1 MGAAGAVWA
10 VVGERSGLPSEMTAS
25 LMAEAARL
33 ADQLGGE
40 AGAVVL
46 GKGDGELV
54 GALGSQGAARVFVA
68 HIPGASPYHAD
79 PYVPLLT
86 DLIRRHQPGLVLW
99 EATALARELA
109 PRVAARLGTGLASD
123 CLAIGLG
130 ADGAVRMSRA
140 VYGGKAS
147 CTVVCP
153 QAQPQMA
160 TLQQRPSGAPHVTSR
175 WEPEVIRVEAPQE
188 ASAAHTELRGFF
200 QEDPS
205 SMDLAEADVIVAGGR
220 GVGSREGFH
229 LLMELASLLGGAVA
243 ASRAAVDAGWVPCHR
258 QVGQSGRTVAP
269 SLYIACGISGAPYHL
284 VGMRES
290 RTVVAVNTDRN
301 APIFGLADLGI
312 VGDLHEVLPPV
323 VTRLREAR
331 KEAPPPGAAALDAF
345 ARL

>member
-1 MGAAGAVWA
+1 VGTEGAVWA
-10 VVGERSGLPSEMTAS
+10 VLGQWSGQPPEIAAS
-25 LMAEAARL
+25 LVAEAARL
-33 ADQLGGE
+33 ADQLGSE

-46 GKGDGELV
+46 GEGDEELV
-54 GALGSQGAARVFVA
+54 RALGSQGAEQVIMA
-68 HIPGASPYHAD
+68 HVPGASPYHAD

-123 CLAIGLG
+123 CLAVTVGS
-130 ADGAVRMSRA
+130 DGVLRLSRA
-140 VYGGKAS
+140 VYGGRAS

-153 QAQPQMA
+153 QARPQMA
-160 TLQQRPSGAPHVTSR
+160 TLQQRPSGAPQVTSR
-175 WEPEVIRVEAPQE
+175 GKPEVMRLEASQEAP
-188 ASAAHTELRGFF
+188 AARTELTGFF

-205 SMDLAEADVIVAGGR
+205 GMDLAEADVVVAGGR

-229 LLMELASLLGGAVA
+229 LLVELASLLGGAVA
-243 ASRAAVDAGWVPCHR
+243 ASRVAVDAGWVPCHR

-269 SLYIACGISGAPYHL
+269 SLYIACGISGAPHHL

-312 VGDLHEVLPPV
+312 VGDLHEVVPAVL
-323 VTRLREAR
+323 TRLREAR
-331 KEAPPPGAAALDAF
+331 KDAPPSAAAALDAF